1 MSESEIDPEKYG
13 DGDRS
18 PQAELDRK
26 LRLLNRTE
34 SRFHSWQLAE
44 PGFEGILKDLREN
57 PPPPTAEGGM
67 IYKASGKRVWHLRR
81 EAGGKVYDFA
91 YKTNP
96 GKARLRYIINS
107 ALTVREVRNYLL
119 LESLGL
125 PVPHILAVGDVRSFF
140 VLKETFLV
148 TGFIADTRDGRD
160 FDPRGPLYGDVEK
173 KMRYCRLHLEQLAR
187 IHNAN
192 VFHKSYHPRN
202 LLWRER
208 GGKMRYCKLHF
219 EQLAKIHNANVF
231 HKSYH
236 PRNLL
241 WRERGG
247 KMEIFLIDVPR
258 CRREQP
264 SGMFRAAV
272 TDLHSFFR
280 DMIMPRAQ
288 VEELVAY
295 YQKFRTPGTAPTAEE
310 FLDALIHF
318 RRRPFSRRKYKLFAE
333 EE

>member
-13 DGDRS
+13 DGDRI
-18 PQAELDRK
+18 PQAELERK
-26 LRLLNRTE
+26 LQLLNRTE
-34 SRFHSWQLAE
+34 SRFRSWQLAE

-96 GKARLRYIINS
+96 GKARLRYIVNS

-125 PVPHILAVGDVRSFF
+125 PVPRILAVGDVRRFF
-140 VLKETFLV
+140 ILEETFLV

-173 KMRYCRLHLEQLAR
+173 
-187 IHNAN
+187 
-192 VFHKSYHPRN
+192 
-202 LLWRER
+202 
-208 GGKMRYCKLHF
+208 KMRYCKLHF

-241 WRERGG
+241 WRERGD

-258 CRREQP
+258 CRREKP

-295 YQKFRTPGTAPTAEE
+295 YLKFRTPGTAPTAEE
-310 FLDALIHF
+310 VLDALIHF
-318 RRRPFSRRKYKLFAE
+318 RRRPFSRRKYKIFAE